1 MKRSGLRA
9 VCLAVPL
16 LGFISPADAQLVPI
30 KTIPFA
36 QGTQFEIFP
45 SNNIGMGAVSI
56 ALTDSIGDPY
66 VNPATTSRVRASFL
80 FTSPTVYSLSDDAGG
95 GQSLPFSM
103 LVRRNEWFGGLGF
116 ALQEVDPARAPQ
128 DVGGPVAFDQPTP
141 PPPGGGGGFPGPVST
156 IPGPNF
162 RPHGNKY
169 AFGMIGRAFRASNL
183 SVGASA
189 HWTGLHAL
197 DGVEVLYNGSRAI
210 TQTGDVLDLR
220 LGALKEWP
228 GERGVRSLE
237 GILFHNRFAATHEVL
252 FADVFWDPNQQVF
265 REQARVDTNYDH
277 TNTWGAQLEYQ
288 MPLAPDG
295 WRIGWL
301 ATVNQATHPKN
312 PKYEMAGAAVIPR
325 DPGHSSAFN
334 LGIGVSKVLG
344 PSQFGLDLI
353 YQPIRSYTWA
363 DAPVPL
369 ATLSGDTIAA
379 GGKTLDN
386 RFDFSNALLRLG
398 FGHDVPLEGS
408 KNVVGFQFGLM
419 LRSIHYDLHQ
429 TDYLQELQR
438 SVQTGWLEWTPTWGI
453 SLRAPELEVRYQGRV
468 TEGGGRPGGGGNFG
482 FVAGRDMAL
491 SSGTLLTSPNGALS
505 HVGVHTTTHQ
515 LTLSVPLH

>member
-1 MKRSGLRA
+1 MKPSGLRA

-16 LGFISPADAQLVPI
+16 IGFLSLASAQQIPI
-30 KTIPFA
+30 KTIPLA

-56 ALTDSIGDPY
+56 ALPDSIGDPY
-66 VNPATTSRVRASFL
+66 VNPATTSRLRASFL
-80 FTSPTVYSLSDDAGG
+80 FTSPTVYTLSDKAGG

-103 LVRRNEWFGGLGF
+103 LVRRNAWFGGLGF
-116 ALQEVDPARAPQ
+116 ALQEVEPARAPQ
-128 DVGGPVAFDQPTP
+128 DLRGGVVDVA
-141 PPPGGGGGFPGPVST
+141 PPGGGGGFAGPVST
-156 IPGPNF
+156 IPGANF

-189 HWTGLHAL
+189 QWTGLHAL
-197 DGVEVLYNGSRAI
+197 DGVEVLYNGSRGL

-220 LGALKEWP
+220 VGALKEWP
-228 GERGVRSLE
+228 GERGMRSLE

-265 REQARVDTNYDH
+265 REKARVDTNYNQ
-277 TNTWGAQLEYQ
+277 TNTWGAQLEYR
-288 MPLAPDG
+288 MPLAPQG
-295 WRIGWL
+295 WQIGWL
-301 ATVNQATHPKN
+301 ATVNQATQPKN
-312 PKYEMAGAAVIPR
+312 PRYEVAGAAVIPR
-325 DPGHSSAFN
+325 DPGHSSAFS

-344 PSQFGLDLI
+344 PSRFGLDVI

-363 DAPVPL
+363 DAPVPI

-386 RFDFSNALLRLG
+386 RFAFSNALLRLG
-398 FGHDVPLEGS
+398 WGHDVPLEGS
-408 KNVVGFQFGLM
+408 KNVVGLQFGLM

-429 TDYLQELQR
+429 TDYVQELQR
-438 SVQTGWLEWTPTWGI
+438 SMQTGWLEWTPTWGI
-453 SLRAPELEVRYQGRV
+453 SLRAAELEIRYQGRL
-468 TEGGGRPGGGGNFG
+468 TQGGGRPGANFA
-482 FVAGRDMAL
+482 FVGVRATDL
-491 SSGTLLTSPNGALS
+491 SSGTLLAAPPQPLS
-505 HVGVHTTTHQ
+505 LVAVRPTTHQ